1 MFELAFTHTHT
12 HTHTHIYIYLKIYL
26 IFENLDAGD
35 VFVVIAPPGNDEHV
49 AYFLMRC
56 TQIKSR
62 LVRPYVDGEF
72 TYQVGD
78 LVVMGHFFEK
88 VKRQGDYIIYRD
100 FMPEYIS
107 CQYSH
112 LVVAARIHL
121 IEIKVKRGEPK
132 RWKMSVADHDRIM
145 ETCIPITH
153 WPDE

>member
-1 MFELAFTHTHT
+1 M
-12 HTHTHIYIYLKIYL
+12 IYIYKICL
-26 IFENLDAGD
+26 IFENIDAGD
-35 VFVVIAPPGNDEHV
+35 VFVVIAPPRNDDH
-49 AYFLMRC
+49 AACFLMQC

-88 VKRQGDYIIYRD
+88 VRRLGDYIIYRD
-100 FMPEYIS
+100 FMPKYIS

-121 IEIKVKRGEPK
+121 IEMKVNRGEPK
-132 RWKMSVADHDRIM
+132 RWKMSVDDHDRIM
-145 ETCIPITH
+145 ETCILITH

>member
-56 TQIKSR
+56 TQIKRR
-62 LVRPYVDGEF
+62 LVWPYVDGEF

-100 FMPEYIS
+100 FMP
-107 CQYSH
+107 
-112 LVVAARIHL
+112 
-121 IEIKVKRGEPK
+121 
-132 RWKMSVADHDRIM
+132 
-145 ETCIPITH
+145 
-153 WPDE
+153 

>member
-1 MFELAFTHTHT
+1 M
-12 HTHTHIYIYLKIYL
+12 HIYIFKICL

-35 VFVVIAPPGNDEHV
+35 VFVVIAPSGNAEHV
-49 AYFLMRC
+49 AYFLMWC

-72 TYQVGD
+72 KYQVGD
-78 LVVMGHFFEK
+78 LVVMDHFFEK
-88 VKRQGDYIIYRD
+88 VRRQGDYIIYRD

-112 LVVAARIHL
+112 FVVAARIDL
-121 IEIKVKRGEPK
+121 IEIKVKMAEPK
-132 RWKMSVADHDRIM
+132 RWKMVVVDHDHIM

-153 WPDE
+153 WSDE

>member
-1 MFELAFTHTHT
+1 M
-12 HTHTHIYIYLKIYL
+12 
-26 IFENLDAGD
+26 
-35 VFVVIAPPGNDEHV
+35 
-49 AYFLMRC
+49 
-56 TQIKSR
+56 
-62 LVRPYVDGEF
+62 RPYVDGEF

-100 FMPEYIS
+100 FMPEYIC

-132 RWKMSVADHDRIM
+132 RWKISVADHDRIM

-153 WPDE
+153 WTDE

>member
-1 MFELAFTHTHT
+1 MFKSLVLYTC
-12 HTHTHIYIYLKIYL
+12 IYIYIYCL

-35 VFVVIAPPGNDEHV
+35 VFVVIAPSRNVEHV

-56 TQIKSR
+56 TQIKSK
-62 LVRPYVDGEF
+62 LVRTYVNGEF

-78 LVVMGHFFEK
+78 LFLMGHIFEK
-88 VKRQGDYIIYRD
+88 VRRQGDYIIYRY

-112 LVVAARIHL
+112 LVVATRIHL

-132 RWKMSVADHDRIM
+132 R
-145 ETCIPITH
+145 
-153 WPDE
+153 

>member
-1 MFELAFTHTHT
+1 MFKPLILYTC
-12 HTHTHIYIYLKIYL
+12 IYIFNICL
-26 IFENLDAGD
+26 IFENIDAGD
-35 VFVVIAPPGNDEHV
+35 VFVVIAPPGNVEHV
-49 AYFLMRC
+49 AYFLMQC

-62 LVRPYVDGEF
+62 LVQPYFDGEF

-78 LVVMGHFFEK
+78 LVVMGHIFGELR
-88 VKRQGDYIIYRD
+88 RQGDYIIYRD

-132 RWKMSVADHDRIM
+132 RWKMFVADHDHIM
-145 ETCIPITH
+145 ETCYYN
-153 WPDE
+153 